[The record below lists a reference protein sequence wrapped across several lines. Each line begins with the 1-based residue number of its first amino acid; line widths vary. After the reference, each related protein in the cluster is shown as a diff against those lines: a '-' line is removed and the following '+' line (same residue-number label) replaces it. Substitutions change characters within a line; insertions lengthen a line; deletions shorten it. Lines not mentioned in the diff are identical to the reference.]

1 MNERALSFR
10 GPGAEPSYHYGP
22 FLAMTFYESGLISLE
37 LLILQLREGTEVL
50 EGLRFSPHSSFPIC
64 DMGSLHP

>member
-37 LLILQLREGTEVL
+37 HLILQTWEGTEV
-50 EGLRFSPHSSFPIC
+50 PVV
-64 DMGSLHP
+64 